1 MGRGSYTASDWASL
15 RSSRKLTDASRTE
28 NVFTAKSARMTYDVC
43 HITCRES
50 RDSEDSPHATPVIIG
65 FDVTASMGYLAK
77 ELSVHAVNQA
87 VMSLRRGKAVTDPQ
101 FLCAAIGDRK
111 SDKTPLQ
118 VTQFESDIRIIRQ
131 LTDLYL
137 EGGGGGNYGESY
149 HLLWYFA
156 AYRTAADCFEKRGE
170 KGLLF
175 TIGDDACHP
184 QLTAAEI
191 RRVFGAGNA
200 YTLSNEELIAAAE
213 KHWQL
218 FHIHIETGSDYS
230 AAVLRQWLT
239 LLPGRV
245 AVIHK
250 NNIRDLASLLDVL
263 SQMAAG
269 VTANEALRSLNQDD
283 AEQLAHS
290 VALIDLQS
298 KEQDNIITF

>member
-15 RSSRKLTDASRTE
+15 RRSNNLTDE
-28 NVFTAKSARMTYDVC
+28 NRVETIFSAKRAGTAYDVR
-43 HITCRES
+43 HVVLRES
-50 RDSEDSPHATPVIIG
+50 RDNADSPHSTPVIIG

-77 ELSVHAVNQA
+77 ELSVHTINEAVQRLFAGNA
-87 VMSLRRGKAVTDPQ
+87 IPNPQ
-101 FLCAAIGDRK
+101 FLCAAIGDSR
-111 SDKTPLQ
+111 SDKAPLQ
-118 VTQFESDIRIIRQ
+118 VTQFESDIRVIRQ

-156 AYRTAADCFEKRGE
+156 AFRTAADCFDKRGE

-175 TIGDDACHP
+175 TIGDDSCHP

-191 RRVFGAGNA
+191 RRVFGANNA

-218 FHIHIETGSDYS
+218 FHIHIETDGSYS
-230 AAVLRQWLT
+230 AGVLQQWLT

-250 NNIRDLASLLDVL
+250 KNIRSLASLLDIL
-263 SQMAAG
+263 SQMSAG
-269 VTANEALRSLNQDD
+269 FTANEALRSLNQDD
-283 AEQLAHS
+283 AEQLARS

-298 KEQDNIITF
+298 KQQNNVIAF

>member
-15 RSSRKLTDASRTE
+15 RSSRRLTDSNRTE
-28 NVFTAKSARMTYDVC
+28 NVFTAKSAHMIYDVT
-43 HITCRES
+43 HITRRES
-50 RDSEDSPHATPVIIG
+50 RDNEDSPRSTPVIIG

-77 ELSVHAVNQA
+77 ELSVHAVNEA
-87 VMSLRRGKAVTDPQ
+87 VMSLRNGSAITNPQ
-101 FLCAAIGDRK
+101 FLCAAIGDSK
-111 SDKTPLQ
+111 SDTTPLQ

-191 RRVFGAGNA
+191 RRVFGVSNA
-200 YTLSNEELIAAAE
+200 LTLSGEELIAAAE

-230 AAVLRQWLT
+230 AAVLQQWLT

-250 NNIRDLASLLDVL
+250 NDIRDLAGLLNVL
-263 SQMAAG
+263 AQMANG
-269 VTANEALRSLNQDD
+269 TTANAALRGLNQDD
-283 AEQLAHS
+283 AERLARS
-290 VALIDLQS
+290 VALIDLRN
-298 KEQDNIITF
+298 KKQDNVIEF

>member
-15 RSSRKLTDASRTE
+15 RSSRRLTEANRTE
-28 NVFTAKSARMTYDVC
+28 NVFTAKSAHMVYDVT
-43 HITCRES
+43 HITRRES
-50 RDSEDSPHATPVIIG
+50 RDNEDSPRSTPVIIG

-77 ELSVHAVNQA
+77 ELSVHAVNEA
-87 VMSLRRGKAVTDPQ
+87 VMSLRNGNAITNPQ
-101 FLCAAIGDRK
+101 FLCAAIGDSK
-111 SDKTPLQ
+111 SDTTPLQ

-191 RRVFGAGNA
+191 RRVFGVSNA
-200 YTLSNEELIAAAE
+200 LTLSGEELIAAAE

-230 AAVLRQWLT
+230 AAVLQQWLT

-250 NNIRDLASLLDVL
+250 NDIRDLAGLLNVL
-263 SQMAAG
+263 AQMANGTNTNA
-269 VTANEALRSLNQDD
+269 ALRGLNQDD
-283 AEQLAHS
+283 AERLARS
-290 VALIDLQS
+290 VALIDLRN
-298 KEQDNIITF
+298 KKQDNVIEF